1 MVNIKSFLKFIN
13 YYINNIY
20 NTNNNIFNINY
31 NKNKNNYNINSWV
44 WTPNSLALGL
54 DACPSILGPGGAVKP
69 KGFGFNTNNNIR
81 YLVKDWQKNKI

>member
-13 YYINNIY
+13 YYIY

-31 NKNKNNYNINSWV
+31 NKNNNNYNINSWV
-44 WTPNSLALGL
+44 CTPNSLALGL
-54 DACPSILGPGGAVKP
+54 DACPSVLGPSGAAKP
-69 KGFGFNTNNNIR
+69 KGFGSNTNNNIR